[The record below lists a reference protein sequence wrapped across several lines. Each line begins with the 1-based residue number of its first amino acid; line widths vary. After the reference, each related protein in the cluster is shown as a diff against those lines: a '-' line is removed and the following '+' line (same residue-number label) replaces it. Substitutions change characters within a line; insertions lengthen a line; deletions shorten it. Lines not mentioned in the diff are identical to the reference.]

1 MGLSYFIVRHTTY
14 LAVEHNSIHG
24 TRKAPR
30 FGPRRLAGPT
40 TFSATARRIDF
51 GTQGRTEVMPWRDAA
66 SSPTSH
72 LVSPAIAS
80 RTSFLDLPITVLI
93 GSFPMFYRTQKLR
106 ASLAELEVSVAR
118 QRTLLRDL
126 EQQQQLLQS
135 TLDDLVFPILRLPL
149 EITAEIFLHCVSD
162 TAAASPDPSIA
173 PFLFLRVC
181 RIWRAIALSIPTLWA
196 NLYLDFDHFSRS
208 IFTADYVDQFIE
220 SHFIRACARPL
231 ALSIRGWIVDES
243 IFPRL
248 DSLIRRYAD
257 RFHSLEVLVEKH
269 DFSFYAESFPSLEKI
284 TIGFPD
290 DGAPALSVWNRIA
303 MFAGAPRLREARLVD
318 GANLSVVS
326 LPWHQLTTFTG
337 QCFEADECLDLLRLA
352 PSLVECTLSVAADS
366 APSTTSPVVHRRMQ
380 IFRLVCENDEA
391 SNNGN
396 ILAKIRLP
404 TLHSLYLV
412 HIAGLQQVGH
422 QAFTTFLSHASSLR
436 KFSFSCSEA
445 ARFPIDWFDMMRR
458 LTDIEFINPE
468 VRFMGKFI
476 RRLDR
481 CNPTAPPPFLPYLKN
496 LTFRAYSHPIHQDLI
511 RVLSSQ
517 LTAAHGPVRLK
528 SVRFEWAK
536 GNSWKLDENI
546 TAPLE
551 RHIAR
556 GIDIYMVLSYA
567 PTAGDE
573 RDFTALIY
581 NNIRIVFDLPL
592 WPVRDESSITSQTL
606 EKALLK
612 FYHFVHWRISLQIAV
627 AQRLGRILQGGRLDI
642 GSPSPDLDTS
652 CNAPR
657 NRSGFLR
664 VRRSSG
670 KTKIL

>member
-1 MGLSYFIVRHTTY
+1 M
-14 LAVEHNSIHG
+14 
-24 TRKAPR
+24 
-30 FGPRRLAGPT
+30 
-40 TFSATARRIDF
+40 
-51 GTQGRTEVMPWRDAA
+51 
-66 SSPTSH
+66 
-72 LVSPAIAS
+72 
-80 RTSFLDLPITVLI
+80 
-93 GSFPMFYRTQKLR
+93 
-106 ASLAELEVSVAR
+106 
-118 QRTLLRDL
+118 
-126 EQQQQLLQS
+126 EQQRQLLQN

-162 TAAASPDPSIA
+162 TAAASSDPSIA
-173 PFLFLRVC
+173 LLLFLRVC
-181 RIWRAIALSIPTLWA
+181 RIWRAIALSIPALWA

-231 ALSIRGWIVDES
+231 ALSIRGWI
-243 IFPRL
+243 
-248 DSLIRRYAD
+248 
-257 RFHSLEVLVEKH
+257 SLEVSVEIH
-269 DFSFYAESFPSLEKI
+269 DFTFYAESFPSLEKI

-303 MFAGAPRLREARLVD
+303 MFTGAPRLREAHLVD

-396 ILAKIRLP
+396 ILARIRLP

-422 QAFTTFLSHASSLR
+422 QAFTTFLSHASSSLR
-436 KFSFSCSEA
+436 KISFSCSET

-481 CNPTAPPPFLPYLKN
+481 CNPTAPPPFPPYLKN

-511 RVLSSQ
+511 RLLSSQ
-517 LTAAHGPVRLK
+517 LTAAHGPVRLE
-528 SVRFEWAK
+528 SVRFKWAK

-556 GIDIYMVLSYA
+556 GVDIYMG
-567 PTAGDE
+567 P
-573 RDFTALIY
+573 
-581 NNIRIVFDLPL
+581 P
-592 WPVRDESSITSQTL
+592 
-606 EKALLK
+606 
-612 FYHFVHWRISLQIAV
+612 H
-627 AQRLGRILQGGRLDI
+627 
-642 GSPSPDLDTS
+642 
-652 CNAPR
+652 R
-657 NRSGFLR
+657 NELFQ
-664 VRRSSG
+664 
-670 KTKIL
+670 